1 MGNKETYTGDTNM
14 EHIKKIISQHFEAII
29 NVVQDKSYM
38 GEIESRFD
46 AGDYHYD
53 MKTLADGGVTLINKT
68 KVMCDDP
75 LDARRKEEAW
85 KQ

>member
-1 MGNKETYTGDTNM
+1 MGNRTREETYTDM

-29 NVVQDKSYM
+29 NALQDKSYM

-68 KVMCDDP
+68 KVKCDP
-75 LDARRKEEAW
+75 LDARMKEEAW